1 MAGTALEGLDGVG
14 LEDEEPFGAVPT
26 PEEVRESLRSAPRPT
41 TPVKYNLAEAEFW
54 RLRHVPAGS
63 VLLFKDPRSDPADDA
78 SVAVLVLSTE
88 SLDRGVWVTVKVV
101 GGSEEESKKRA
112 QKFFR
117 SGKRKLHLC
126 NLDRDGMCMDVET
139 EGLHLTQFEW
149 FPPGDFSASWVSA
162 TGRKAIKDGKTMALE
177 EEKKRRQEEERKG
190 PPADGERPHTS
201 RVEERLRSLARP
213 STLRTSGRH
222 VSFPGLGD
230 APDSG
235 GDGAGRRATSKAGPV
250 RRESQSRS
258 LVAYAPMENGVKT
271 EVIDVDTE
279 SENKSKKKKKSASL
293 GESLAKAAKTQV
305 EPKES
310 ERKRR
315 RSRSRSRS
323 RKSKKKKKRRESSSR
338 SRSRSRSSTSSSDES
353 LLPPLQRKAQ
363 RSPGAVF
370 RMLEEHM
377 AERLSQDAALEVEED
392 GSGPSGARPRFQTY
406 FQLCLRPQLDPRSRD
421 CKELS
426 LLARSLDLLR
436 GGRLE
441 RLADLLAARLIAVD
455 TATRQ
460 GWQTARYLEIDNDAD
475 EGSAP
480 PTCSWPPSGMGAWS
494 KKQAAKAAG
503 QSSGEATNW
512 EATTKERRKGRMP
525 RESQRKEKEKER
537 DGKRHG
543 SPGAQRRETKEERQ
557 PRRRTGSDGV
567 APCGDLSLAGETC

>member
-177 EEKKRRQEEERKG
+177 EEKKRRQEEERKE

-213 STLRTSGRH
+213 SALRTSGRH

-480 PTCSWPPSGMGAWS
+480 PHMLLAAQRHGRLVEKAGGEGSWPKQWGSYEWGGDNKGKTKGKDAKGKS
-494 KKQAAKAAG
+494 KKGKGKGKGWKAAWQPWSPEERNKG
-503 QSSGEATNW
+503 GEA
-512 EATTKERRKGRMP
+512 APKK
-525 RESQRKEKEKER
+525 
-537 DGKRHG
+537 DG
-543 SPGAQRRETKEERQ
+543 
-557 PRRRTGSDGV
+557 
-567 APCGDLSLAGETC
+567 